1 MEPASA
7 FRDSAAVL
15 FCSHFKIIDASLGNY
30 DTPGFKLEQ
39 LLETRAAEAVAT
51 IGHGMMPTRSKQ
63 AGTGSFLLARSE
75 GFTHQALRG
84 ES

>member
-30 DTPGFKLEQ
+30 DIPGFKLEQ
-39 LLETRAAEAVAT
+39 LLETRAAEAWQ
-51 IGHGMMPTRSKQ
+51 RSD
-63 AGTGSFLLARSE
+63 TV
-75 GFTHQALRG
+75 
-84 ES
+84 